1 MERIEFVEAA
11 KRVRLAITD
20 GEAVGVSWL
29 QRKYRLGYQSGLA
42 LKQDLI
48 AHGVVFP
55 ALNLYAP
62 ETMGTTAAAAGGK
75 NEQ

>member
-1 MERIEFVEAA
+1 MDRIDIEEAA
-11 KRVRLAITD
+11 KRVNLAIAD

-55 ALNLYAP
+55 VLNLHAP
-62 ETMGTTAAAAGGK
+62 ETMGNTVQATGDK